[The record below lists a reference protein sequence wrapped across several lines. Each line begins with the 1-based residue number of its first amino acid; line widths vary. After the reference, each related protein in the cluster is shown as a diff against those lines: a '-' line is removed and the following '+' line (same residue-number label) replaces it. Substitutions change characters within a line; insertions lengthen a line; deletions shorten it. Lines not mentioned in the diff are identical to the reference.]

1 MLGNAFPFAREGA
14 VRPSLENLG
23 QLLDWGWSVL
33 ICPEGYNTHG
43 EMTSFKAGVGLIA
56 VGSRTRVVPVRVR
69 LHKGS
74 VFDGAGLFSRGEV
87 EVRFGKPITFA
98 RRTDYREA
106 TTQLETAVRAL

>member
-1 MLGNAFPFAREGA
+1 ME
-14 VRPSLENLG
+14 
-23 QLLDWGWSVL
+23 
-33 ICPEGYNTHG
+33 
-43 EMTSFKAGVGLIA
+43 
-56 VGSRTRVVPVRVR
+56 SRTPVVPVRVR

-87 EVRFGKPITFA
+87 EVRFGEPMTFA